1 MYSRYEASGALL
13 QLVSQGRREFK
24 GGGGGCGGERVG
36 GGGFCSKLLLGNTCG
51 ISPPSRRNAKTN

>member
-1 MYSRYEASGALL
+1 MHCCNSYL
-13 QLVSQGRREFK
+13 REGGSLK
-24 GGGGGCGGERVG
+24 GGGGCGGERVG

>member
-24 GGGGGCGGERVG
+24 GGGGGGGVVEESEWEG
-36 GGGFCSKLLLGNTCG
+36 EAFAANCC
-51 ISPPSRRNAKTN
+51 

>member
-1 MYSRYEASGALL
+1 MYFRSEASGALL

-36 GGGFCSKLLLGNTCG
+36 GGRFLQRTVARKHLWHLFSLSLKCQN
-51 ISPPSRRNAKTN
+51 